1 MKSLIYLSGNYLRQ
15 EGSGSETEMT
25 LNPFSFEAL
34 LASAVAAADMSAVAV
49 MSATV
54 LVASFCCFL
63 LTPHAR
69 LVEQSMLK
77 KWLSILFSCPI

>member
-1 MKSLIYLSGNYLRQ
+1 MKSLIYLSGNDLRQ
-15 EGSGSETEMT
+15 EGSETELT
-25 LNPFSFEAL
+25 LNLNTFSFEAL
-34 LASAVAAADMSAVAV
+34 LASTVAAADMSAVAV
-49 MSATV
+49 MSATA
-54 LVASFCCFL
+54 LVESFCCFL